1 MIYNPAQLANQLKL
15 IRTRDSITQA
25 ELAKRVGIKQS
36 TLSNFEN
43 HPDTTQLKTVFK
55 ILQAL
60 EVAITL
66 QEPNSGINSNNI
78 NEAWQ

>member
-43 HPDTTQLKTVFK
+43 HPDTTQLKNCV
-55 ILQAL
+55 
-60 EVAITL
+60 
-66 QEPNSGINSNNI
+66 
-78 NEAWQ
+78 

>member
-1 MIYNPAQLANQLKL
+1 MIYNPTQLANQLKL

-66 QEPNSGINSNNI
+66 EEPNSGINSNNI
-78 NEAWQ
+78 DEVW